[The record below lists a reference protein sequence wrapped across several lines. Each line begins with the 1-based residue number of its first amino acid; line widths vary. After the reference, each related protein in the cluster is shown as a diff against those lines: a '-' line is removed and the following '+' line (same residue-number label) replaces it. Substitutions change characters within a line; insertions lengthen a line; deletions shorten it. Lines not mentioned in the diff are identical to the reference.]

1 MILLPHGGYP
11 LIACTLSTMA
21 WMTTVSHDGC
31 DFSRLTGPAVSVLTS
46 EDANYPFIEL
56 GFTSYRVPV
65 FYEEYNEWQIRYS
78 DECRLYDRKY
88 NANAEES
95 AVGNDW
101 SFDFFWKV
109 GSITHQ
115 IGLVL
120 GGASCLFLW
129 VSSTCAPITMLTWR
143 LIGVQLSLAAF
154 FHLSSF
160 LWFFNGLCYIEES
173 RCHSFYG
180 SNSLAAALVLY
191 FLSILSIFL
200 KYPEPTVVKVVR
212 TRVEAGFQR
221 YEYTEATYPPSE
233 IDEASGIHSLASSN
247 SFGRGH
253 TATGAVARTGVSTS
267 GNNWQRSQ
275 RDIIV

>member
-1 MILLPHGGYP
+1 MSVGIVGVANWSSSFCL
-11 LIACTLSTMA
+11 TFFFFFQFFLS
-21 WMTTVSHDGC
+21 
-31 DFSRLTGPAVSVLTS
+31 
-46 EDANYPFIEL
+46 
-56 GFTSYRVPV
+56 
-65 FYEEYNEWQIRYS
+65 
-78 DECRLYDRKY
+78 
-88 NANAEES
+88 
-95 AVGNDW
+95 
-101 SFDFFWKV
+101 FFC
-109 GSITHQ
+109 
-115 IGLVL
+115 
-120 GGASCLFLW
+120 CLFFVFL
-129 VSSTCAPITMLTWR
+129 
-143 LIGVQLSLAAF
+143 LSF

-180 SNSLAAALVLY
+180 SNSLAAALVIY